1 MNKMKKNI
9 FLLAAILS
17 GVLSQATAQQVTS
30 TAPAAASGTQVRVAA
45 AEGRELRVINGEN
58 MRATK
63 NYKDEDLKTKEV
75 SKEVSVPKGG
85 EIYIEN
91 ASRNIIIKTWD
102 QPKVK
107 VTTTVYY
114 DGESKL
120 TDDEW
125 LEKVNLFLKTLGSS
139 VKVKSGSI
147 GGSSFYSSGSGGFTY
162 YGPGGSGSGVAVF
175 NGSGQNVGTKA
186 NTKRIV
192 TITIPTG
199 SKLDLESKY
208 ADVSVPAG
216 ITDASIDIANG
227 NLEAENLGKL
237 VLRSKYSNVNVGDVK
252 NAEIEFTNGR
262 FSAKTINDL
271 DIDSKYS
278 TIEMAS
284 VDKVVMRSTNDEY
297 ELEEVGDIRGRKSYG
312 NLRITKLNNSI
323 DIEGSNADIK
333 IRKTGTALNQI
344 RIDDKYADIRIPL
357 RDVKNYSVDFT
368 GGYSSVYGNFEKK
381 VSQTTAA
388 AEKAENKTAKET
400 LAAEEKSVLKATTIT
415 GIVTGPGPRML
426 TGWRDDN
433 SPNLFTAT
441 VGDGKGLKIVMK
453 CQNCTVDFK

>member
-1 MNKMKKNI
+1 MNKMNKHI
-9 FLLAAILS
+9 LLLGAVLS
-17 GVLSQATAQQVTS
+17 GVLSLATAQQVVTS
-30 TAPAAASGTQVRVAA
+30 TAPAATSGTQVRVAA

-63 NYKDEDLKTKEV
+63 NYKDEDLRSKEV

-91 ASRNIIIKTWD
+91 TSRNIIIKTWD

-125 LEKVNLFLKTLGSS
+125 LEKVNLSLKTLGSS
-139 VKVKSGSI
+139 VKVKSGSV
-147 GGSSFYSSGSGGFTY
+147 GGNSFYSSGSGAFTY

-175 NGSGQNVGTKA
+175 NGTGQNIGTKA

-192 TITIPTG
+192 TVTIPAG

-208 ADVSVPAG
+208 ADISVPAG

-237 VLRSKYSNVNVGDVK
+237 ILRSRYSNVNVGDVK

-278 TIEMAS
+278 TIEMAAA
-284 VDKVVMRSTNDEY
+284 DKIVMRSTNDEY
-297 ELEEVGDIRGRKSYG
+297 ELEEAGEIRGRKSYG

-333 IRKTGTALNQI
+333 IRKTGTALNLI
-344 RIDDKYADIRIPL
+344 KIDDKYADIRIPL

-381 VSQTTAA
+381 VSQAA
-388 AEKAENKTAKET
+388 SSAEKAETKTTKEA
-400 LAAEEKSVLKATTIT
+400 LAADERGVIKAGTIT
-415 GIVTGPGPRML
+415 GIVTGPRMSSI
-426 TGWRDDN
+426 GWRDDN

>member
-1 MNKMKKNI
+1 MPIIMNKMKKNI
-9 FLLAAILS
+9 FLLAAVLS
-17 GVLSQATAQQVTS
+17 GLLSQAIAQQVVTS
-30 TAPAAASGTQVRVAA
+30 TAPTTTGTQVRVASEA
-45 AEGRELRVINGEN
+45 RVINGEN
-58 MRATK
+58 LRATK
-63 NYKDEDLKTKEV
+63 NYNDEDLKTKEV

-125 LEKVNLFLKTLGSS
+125 LEKVNLSLKTLGSS

-147 GGSSFYSSGSGGFTY
+147 GGSSFYSSGSGAFTY
-162 YGPGGSGSGVAVF
+162 YGSGGSGSGVAVF
-175 NGSGQNVGTKA
+175 NGTGQNVGTKA

-192 TITIPTG
+192 TVTIPAG

-216 ITDASIDIANG
+216 ITDASIDITNG

-237 VLRSKYSNVNVGDVK
+237 VLRSRYSNVNVGDIK

-278 TIEMAS
+278 TIEMAT
-284 VDKVVMRSTNDEY
+284 VDKVLMRSTNDEY
-297 ELEEVGDIRGRKSYG
+297 ELEEAGDIRGRKSYG

-323 DIEGSNADIK
+323 DIEGSNADIR

-344 RIDDKYADIRIPL
+344 KIDDKYADIRIPL

-368 GGYSSVYGNFEKK
+368 GSYSSVYGNFEKK
-381 VSQTTAA
+381 ISQAVSA
-388 AEKAENKTAKET
+388 AEKSENKTTKET
-400 LAAEEKSVLKATTIT
+400 QAVDARGVLRAGTIA
-415 GIVTGPGPRML
+415 GIVTNPRMGSI
-426 TGWRDDN
+426 GWRDDN

-453 CQNCTVDFK
+453 CQNCIVDFK